1 MTNTIKEYDTNGNII
16 HSRDSDGYEVWCEYD
31 NNGKCIHFR
40 DSDGYEVWYDYDTN
54 GKLINTRNTSG
65 ATGHHHAAAEEKVR
79 GECAAE
85 QELAKVRG
93 EYWEVVRK
101 NLELLQRAERAE
113 AERDAAKKEIT
124 VYKDVADMNYRGFE
138 REKAKVAD
146 AERAEADAN
155 EVREAFKR
163 VSMEM
168 DRAER
173 RQREM
178 GEHGKRWEE
187 RARKAEAALA
197 DAKRKGAY
205 EALTKF
211 EERVF
216 WYPGC
221 LATLGNIRAFRD
233 SLYAPT
239 PARSVTLKRV
249 WSREVV
255 ITWDAQRSNYV
266 KDGRAYETL
275 VRLMESLEQTAM
287 TPLSPT
293 EYTALCALAEGK

>member
-1 MTNTIKEYDTNGNII
+1 MTNEIKEYDNNGNMIHSRYSDGFEVWYDYDTNGNEI
-16 HSRDSDGYEVWCEYD
+16 HSRDSRGYEVWREYD
-31 NNGKCIHFR
+31 NNGKCIHYR
-40 DSDGYEVWYDYDTN
+40 DSTGREWRREYDNN

-79 GECAAE
+79 GELQSVVDANASAALRMCRE
-85 QELAKVRG
+85 RDEAKS
-93 EYWEVVRK
+93 
-101 NLELLQRAERAE
+101 RAERAE
-113 AERDAAKKEIT
+113 AERDAMDKQVGELI
-124 VYKDVADMNYRGFE
+124 
-138 REKAKVAD
+138 
-146 AERAEADAN
+146 
-155 EVREAFKR
+155 KR
-163 VSMEM
+163 VDEARSLYL
-168 DRAER
+168 AE
-173 RQREM
+173 
-178 GEHGKRWEE
+178 KS
-187 RARKAEAALA
+187 KNA

-249 WSREVV
+249 WSREVNFANSREVV

>member
-1 MTNTIKEYDTNGNII
+1 MI
-16 HSRDSDGYEVWCEYD
+16 HFRNSTGYELWCEYD
-31 NNGKCIHFR
+31 N
-40 DSDGYEVWYDYDTN
+40 N

-79 GECAAE
+79 GELQSVVDANASAALRMCRE
-85 QELAKVRG
+85 RDEAKS
-93 EYWEVVRK
+93 
-101 NLELLQRAERAE
+101 RAERAE
-113 AERDAAKKEIT
+113 AERDAMDKQVGELI
-124 VYKDVADMNYRGFE
+124 
-138 REKAKVAD
+138 
-146 AERAEADAN
+146 
-155 EVREAFKR
+155 KR
-163 VSMEM
+163 VDEARSLYL
-168 DRAER
+168 AE
-173 RQREM
+173 
-178 GEHGKRWEE
+178 KS
-187 RARKAEAALA
+187 KNA

-233 SLYAPT
+233 SVYAPT
-239 PARSVTLKRV
+239 PARSVILKRV
-249 WSREVV
+249 WSREVNFANSREVV

-293 EYTALCALAEGK
+293 EYTALCALAQEAR

>member
-16 HSRDSDGYEVWCEYD
+16 HSRDSDGYELWCEYD

-54 GKLINTRNTSG
+54 GNVINTRNTSG

-79 GECAAE
+79 GECAEEVARLRDTVAHWQKAVAA
-85 QELAKVRG
+85 QE
-93 EYWEVVRK
+93 Y
-101 NLELLQRAERAE
+101 RAERAE
-113 AERDAAKKEIT
+113 VERDAAKKEIA

-178 GEHGKRWEE
+178 GEHGKRWEY
-187 RARKAEAALA
+187 ARDMAG
-197 DAKRKGAY
+197 DR
-205 EALTKF
+205 
-211 EERVF
+211 
-216 WYPGC
+216 
-221 LATLGNIRAFRD
+221 
-233 SLYAPT
+233 
-239 PARSVTLKRV
+239 
-249 WSREVV
+249 
-255 ITWDAQRSNYV
+255 
-266 KDGRAYETL
+266 
-275 VRLMESLEQTAM
+275 
-287 TPLSPT
+287 
-293 EYTALCALAEGK
+293 

>member
-1 MTNTIKEYDTNGNII
+1 MTGQRDVNTHEMADA
-16 HSRDSDGYEVWCEYD
+16 
-31 NNGKCIHFR
+31 
-40 DSDGYEVWYDYDTN
+40 
-54 GKLINTRNTSG
+54 LL
-65 ATGHHHAAAEEKVR
+65 AAPP
-79 GECAAE
+79 
-85 QELAKVRG
+85 QERVSEAKVRG
-93 EYWEVVRK
+93 ELQSVVDANASAALRMC
-101 NLELLQRAERAE
+101 R
-113 AERDAAKKEIT
+113 ERDEAKS
-124 VYKDVADMNYRGFE
+124 R
-138 REKAKVAD
+138 

-197 DAKRKGAY
+197 DAKREGAY

-211 EERVF
+211 EERVG

-233 SLYAPT
+233 SLYAIRVSCDLRKT
-239 PARSVTLKRV
+239 LDDAR
-249 WSREVV
+249 
-255 ITWDAQRSNYV
+255 APQ
-266 KDGRAYETL
+266 GR
-275 VRLMESLEQTAM
+275 
-287 TPLSPT
+287 T
-293 EYTALCALAEGK
+293 E

>member
-16 HSRDSDGYEVWCEYD
+16 HSRDSDGYELWCEYD

-54 GKLINTRNTSG
+54 GNVINTRNTSG
-65 ATGHHHAAAEEKVR
+65 ATGHHHAAEEKVR

-113 AERDAAKKEIT
+113 AERDAAI
-124 VYKDVADMNYRGFE
+124 
-138 REKAKVAD
+138 
-146 AERAEADAN
+146 
-155 EVREAFKR
+155 
-163 VSMEM
+163 
-168 DRAER
+168 
-173 RQREM
+173 RQRNEKQATI
-178 GEHGKRWEE
+178 GLLRVANQEWQVK
-187 RARKAEAALA
+187 LA

-233 SLYAPT
+233 SVYAPT

-293 EYTALCALAEGK
+293 EYTALCALAEAQ

>member
-54 GKLINTRNTSG
+54 GNVINTRNTSG

-79 GECAAE
+79 GELQSVVDANASAALRMCRE
-85 QELAKVRG
+85 RDEAKS
-93 EYWEVVRK
+93 
-101 NLELLQRAERAE
+101 RAERAE
-113 AERDAAKKEIT
+113 AERDALDKQVGELIKRVDEARSL
-124 VYKDVADMNYRGFE
+124 YLA
-138 REKAKVAD
+138 EKAKVAD
-146 AERAEADAN
+146 AK
-155 EVREAFKR
+155 RE
-163 VSMEM
+163 
-168 DRAER
+168 
-173 RQREM
+173 
-178 GEHGKRWEE
+178 
-187 RARKAEAALA
+187 
-197 DAKRKGAY
+197 GAY
-205 EALTKF
+205 EAIVDLANA
-211 EERVF
+211 
-216 WYPGC
+216 YPSK
-221 LATLGNIRAFRD
+221 RD
-233 SLYAPT
+233 WLMSVAKTHYAPT